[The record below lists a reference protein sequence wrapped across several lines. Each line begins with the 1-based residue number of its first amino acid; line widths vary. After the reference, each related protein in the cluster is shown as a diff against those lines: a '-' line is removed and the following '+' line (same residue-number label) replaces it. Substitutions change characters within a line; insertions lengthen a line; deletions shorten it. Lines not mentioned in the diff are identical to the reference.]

1 MLGGISLGRW
11 AILTILFVIA
21 IFMFFVGYAV
31 GSLLLSTFADAL
43 SPTASGQAA
52 YYMVLIPTAFGV
64 IMALAVTI
72 IVIVYFLESLS
83 DEPEHYFT
91 QGEYYK

>member
-1 MLGGISLGRW
+1 
-11 AILTILFVIA
+11 
-21 IFMFFVGYAV
+21 MFFVGYAV

-43 SPTASGQAA
+43 LPTAPGQAA

-64 IMALAVTI
+64 IMALAITI
-72 IVIVYFLESLS
+72 IVFVYVLNSLA

-91 QGEYYK
+91 RGDYYK